1 MTDEFKGV
9 RKDSAPLSGAE
20 FAGIGLQFGLSIVVF
35 MFAGI
40 WIDKRLGTSPWL
52 LLVCIFAGGFISFYS
67 LYRKVKAAQ
76 QREAKPPSAPSGRA

>member
-1 MTDEFKGV
+1 MTDEFSGKSKGP
-9 RKDSAPLSGAE
+9 APLSGAE
-20 FAGIGLQFGLSIVVF
+20 FAGIGLQFGLSIVVL
-35 MFAGI
+35 MFVGL

-76 QREAKPPSAPSGRA
+76 AREHPPAGPGAR